1 MKSIILPSDFF
12 CFLEMIN
19 SNVELKMNELTYKNI
34 LGKTSGISDYSTI
47 TNVIPNINGVK
58 IDFNNSMTNDV
69 VTITAN
75 YTPHTQKSFDI
86 EII

>member
-1 MKSIILPSDFF
+1 MKTKITGSDFF

-19 SNVELKMNELTYKNI
+19 RDVELKMNESTYKKIIGDTFGFTN
-34 LGKTSGISDYSTI
+34 YAAI
-47 TNVIPNINGVK
+47 TNVIPNINGLH
-58 IDFNNSMTNDV
+58 IIFDNTMSSCD

-75 YTPHTQKSFDI
+75 YTPHTAKSFDI